1 MNFDDNEC
9 KVCKKKTSYNLLVQ
23 IQTQVPKI
31 KNEQTRFSLIQNCI
45 MYHMIS
51 NPRQSALNK
60 INNLEYVFYLVENCW
75 I

>member
-1 MNFDDNEC
+1 MIMHVRC
-9 KVCKKKTSYNLLVQ
+9 VKKTSYNLLVQ